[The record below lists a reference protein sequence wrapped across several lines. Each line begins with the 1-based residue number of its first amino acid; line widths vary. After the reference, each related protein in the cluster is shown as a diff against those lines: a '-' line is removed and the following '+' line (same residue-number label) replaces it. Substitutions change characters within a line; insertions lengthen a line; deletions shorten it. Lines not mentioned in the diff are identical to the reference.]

1 MKFRETINS
10 SFGIAFGTAASY
22 GAGYLYGAVFRLDKV
37 MAARA
42 FAITAAAALTFKV
55 MVNLMTGGKNEDA
68 EKFYLYSLVGGA
80 SLATIHI
87 AAFRQLNLIA
97 TLGTTF
103 LAFNAFIIALE
114 NLHHYNKQS

>member
-1 MKFRETINS
+1 MEFRKTINS

-22 GAGYLYGAVFRLDKV
+22 GVGYIYGAAFRLDKV

-42 FAITAAAALTFKV
+42 FAITAAATLTFKM
-55 MVNLMTGGKNEDA
+55 MVNLMTGGKDEDA
-68 EKFYLYSLVGGA
+68 KNFYLYSLVGGA
-80 SLATIHI
+80 SLAMIHI

-97 TLGTTF
+97 SLGTAF

-114 NLHHYNKQS
+114 NLHHYNQSE